1 MVALGLGVGLLIGLT
16 GLGAGS
22 LLTPLLILLAG
33 MSPAIAVGTS
43 LAFSVV
49 TRIYGSWTFYR
60 RGLVNLKIV
69 RELSWGGVAG
79 AVAGGLV
86 IRYLSRQDPHL
97 LEALLLR
104 AIGIV
109 LILISLVMVLKL
121 LPLGERR
128 ARLNP
133 IPRLAESHRRGL
145 VTLVAFAIGAEL
157 TLTSIG
163 AGAALVPVMS
173 ILYKLDMGTLVG
185 TNLVVGMLLAA
196 FSLAPRLGLGAV
208 DWWSVAALACGSIP
222 ALWFSSRLHGRIPR
236 YVPEGMIATA
246 LFGLGLRIIWF

>member
-1 MVALGLGVGLLIGLT
+1 MAALGLAVGLLIGLT

-33 MSPAIAVGTS
+33 MSPATAVGTS
-43 LAFSVV
+43 LAFSVL
-49 TRIYGSWTFYR
+49 TRLYGSWTFYR
-60 RGLVNLKIV
+60 RGLVNLGIV

-79 AVAGGLV
+79 ALIGGLF

-97 LEALLLR
+97 LEAILLR

-109 LILISLVMVLKL
+109 LILVSAVMVLKL

-128 ARLNP
+128 AKLNP

-145 VTLVAFAIGAEL
+145 VTLAAFGIGAEL

-163 AGAALVPVMS
+163 AGAVLVPTMS
-173 ILYKLDMGTLVG
+173 ILYKLDTGTLVG
-185 TNLVVGMLLAA
+185 TNLVVGLVLAA
-196 FSLAPRLGLGAV
+196 FSLAPRLGLGTV
-208 DWWSVAALACGSIP
+208 EWSSVAALACGSIP
-222 ALWFSSRLHGRIPR
+222 ALWFASRLHGRIPR
-236 YVPEGMIATA
+236 YIPEGMIATA
-246 LFGLGLRIIWF
+246 LFGLGLHIIWF